1 MNLVKSLRTIITH
14 KAANKFEGVR
24 FSARRRDIRERG
36 LLAFSDFQEVYNS
49 ETFPAK
55 ETWEFI
61 VQLGIGIPLQ
71 ETKGDKLMMIPCLIN
86 ETMEPMINKIERDFD
101 EDEDAVCVRY
111 AFDRNSATIGLY
123 HKFLQIFSQMFLWG
137 KHGGDIDLAFSQKVE
152 GKKLGCVGGVQGTM
166 KWITKGMQ
174 DPEPFTFLILEYENE
189 FIPEDSD
196 DDTIKPFSVERELRI
211 YIKPLK
217 GKATCAIFNIFE
229 KVDKGFS
236 PFLCEVQRS
245 LSCKE
250 CQKNRNDGFFF
261 LDQGIHLTS
270 TTRRCT
276 PKLQHE
282 PREKIVKLLEE
293 SRDKDLI
300 NLETLMAQDK
310 SSLGLKPFE
319 SSQIKKDMEEGN
331 LDAGH
336 QIWIYHDSDTDPW
349 NPVARLNKYA
359 HVMVYIGFTEE
370 EGRVGRTE
378 IHEVVHVSAS
388 GVFGKAKIKR
398 QEVLRV
404 TKLNLHSKRSI
415 VKYGVIKPTQ
425 MVFLGH
431 EIKGCQFAA
440 NIKEKIVD
448 RAKACAEKPSI
459 VFDYDHRFPI

>member
-1 MNLVKSLRTIITH
+1 
-14 KAANKFEGVR
+14 
-24 FSARRRDIRERG
+24 
-36 LLAFSDFQEVYNS
+36 
-49 ETFPAK
+49 
-55 ETWEFI
+55 
-61 VQLGIGIPLQ
+61 
-71 ETKGDKLMMIPCLIN
+71 
-86 ETMEPMINKIERDFD
+86 
-101 EDEDAVCVRY
+101 
-111 AFDRNSATIGLY
+111 
-123 HKFLQIFSQMFLWG
+123 
-137 KHGGDIDLAFSQKVE
+137 
-152 GKKLGCVGGVQGTM
+152 
-166 KWITKGMQ
+166 MQ

-217 GKATCAIFNIFE
+217 GKATCAIFNIFK
-229 KVDKGFS
+229 KVDKEFS

-250 CQKNRNDGFFF
+250 CQKNQNDGFFF

-276 PKLQHE
+276 PNIQHE
-282 PREKIVKLLEE
+282 PREKIIKLLEK

-300 NLETLMAQDK
+300 NLKTLMAQDK
-310 SSLGLKPFE
+310 SLLGLEPFE
-319 SSQIKKDMEEGN
+319 SSQIKKDMEGGN

-359 HVMVYIGFTEE
+359 HVVIYIGVTEAMITSA
-370 EGRVGRTE
+370 GRTD

-388 GVFGKAKIKR
+388 SISKAKAKIRR

-404 TKLNLHSKRSI
+404 TKFNLASKQSI
-415 VKYGVIKPTQ
+415 VKYGVIKPNQ

-431 EIKGCQFAA
+431 DIDGCQFAG
-440 NIKEKIVD
+440 NIKEKIVE

-459 VFDYDHRFPI
+459 VFDYDHR